1 MKQSYIVELIIA
13 GQNTAVRVY
22 QVIPLATKRFA
33 FFTNRVQLYSN
44 RKIHSSQ
51 SAHQHVE
58 TCVTLEHFR
67 DIYK

>member
-22 QVIPLATKRFA
+22 QVIPLQQNVFA
-33 FFTNRVQLYSN
+33 FFTNRVQLYSD
-44 RKIHSSQ
+44 RQIHSSQ
-51 SAHQHVE
+51 AANQHVE

-67 DIYK
+67 DI

>member
-22 QVIPLATKRFA
+22 QVIPLATKR
-33 FFTNRVQLYSN
+33 LYSD

-51 SAHQHVE
+51 AANQHVD

-67 DIYK
+67 DI